1 MSLTKATYSMISGAS
16 VNVLDYGAVGDG
28 VTDDYAA
35 FVAAQAALPLSGGCI
50 IVGATSSNV
59 FRLSQTLNLTK
70 NLALIGQVAT
80 LNATSAGTTLLFD
93 AGVSGIVMNCS
104 TSLGYTTVA
113 PSASTPGCDYGV
125 IQNLRVK
132 SAGGP
137 TGTGTNVDGIF
148 IRAVNVLLQNVLVTD
163 FKRNGFRILANVA
176 GGADL
181 QGNANVWGLY
191 HCYATNNGSDG
202 FFTQGDN
209 ANRGTAINCT
219 ATLNQG
225 WGFHEDTLLGNT
237 YVGCEAEGNT
247 TQGAYK
253 ANRVSSHS
261 EFFGCY
267 EEAHGAGSDIT
278 YPHTVFGGTY
288 LSGWSATTD
297 ALRLI
302 NTVPTPRARGRRQT
316 SQSIPNTTTTA
327 IAFDGDV
334 FVDVGGVHSAT
345 VNNTRFTVPF
355 GFNGAYSVNVTVQ
368 WAASAAGTVRVV
380 RIYKDGAPWAWSQKA
395 PSAVQVSDSISII
408 DNASAGS
415 YYEVFVYQDSGGALN
430 VLGTDTIVNGTTCAV
445 ANVSVIAGF

>member
-1 MSLTKATYSMISGAS
+1 
-16 VNVLDYGAVGDG
+16 
-28 VTDDYAA
+28 
-35 FVAAQAALPLSGGCI
+35 
-50 IVGATSSNV
+50 
-59 FRLSQTLNLTK
+59 
-70 NLALIGQVAT
+70 
-80 LNATSAGTTLLFD
+80 
-93 AGVSGIVMNCS
+93 
-104 TSLGYTTVA
+104 
-113 PSASTPGCDYGV
+113 
-125 IQNLRVK
+125 
-132 SAGGP
+132 
-137 TGTGTNVDGIF
+137 
-148 IRAVNVLLQNVLVTD
+148 VTD

-253 ANRVSSHS
+253 ANRVSAHN

-278 YPHTVFGGTY
+278 YPHTVFGGTF

-316 SQSIPNTTTTA
+316 SQSIPDTTLTA

-345 VNNTRFTVPF
+345 VNNTRFTIPI
-355 GFNGAYSVNVTVQ
+355 GFNGAYSINVTVQ
-368 WAASAAGTVRVV
+368 WAASAAGTVRQV
-380 RIYKDGAPWAWSQKA
+380 RIYKNGAPWAFSQKT
-395 PSAVQVSDSISII
+395 PSAVQISDSISII
-408 DNASAGS
+408 DDGS
-415 YYEVFVYQDSGGALN
+415 VGAYYEVFVYQDSGGGLN
-430 VLGTDTIVNGTTCAV
+430 VLGTDTVVNGTTCAV